1 MVIYKTPYKE
11 GCVLDLVLS
20 PLYWL
25 VLVINYITFNTQ
37 ITFDSLCM
45 LSEIWCASLK
55 ATYAKE
61 NVNLCLFLLHLSVTT
76 LTPHY
81 TGCLLKPSHP
91 HTTFILIFTHLHLNN
106 IFFLGGQ
113 NRLFFFF
120 YHILW
125 VYKAFLNKQPKLET
139 TEKVRR

>member
-1 MVIYKTPYKE
+1 MSLNHKSSKWLTNKTSYKE

-25 VLVINYITFNTQ
+25 VLVINYNTFNTQ
-37 ITFDSLCM
+37 ITFDILRM
-45 LSEIWCASLK
+45 LSEIWYASLK

-61 NVNLCLFLLHLSVTT
+61 NANLCLFPLYLSVMT

-81 TGCLLKPSHP
+81 TGCLLKPSHS

-106 IFFLGGQ
+106 IFFVKIA
-113 NRLFFFF
+113 FFKKTIFF
-120 YHILW
+120 GFI
-125 VYKAFLNKQPKLET
+125 VK
-139 TEKVRR
+139 